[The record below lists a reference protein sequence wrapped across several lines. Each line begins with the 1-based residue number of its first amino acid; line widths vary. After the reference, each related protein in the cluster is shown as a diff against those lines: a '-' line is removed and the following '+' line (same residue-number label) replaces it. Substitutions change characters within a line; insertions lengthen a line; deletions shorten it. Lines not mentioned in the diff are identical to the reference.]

1 MKKNNRK
8 RVHFITLSAMIAALY
23 VVLTLLV
30 APYAFGNVQLRV
42 SEALCVLVFFTPAA
56 IPGLT
61 IGCFI
66 VNLIASPY
74 PPDLVL
80 GTLATLIGMV
90 GGYLL
95 RKNKWLVTIPTV
107 LANTII
113 VPLIIII
120 GSTSPGARM
129 AFDLYPALAIGIF
142 IGELLSAT
150 VLGTGLLFLLKK
162 YNFKFK

>member
-8 RVHFITLSAMIAALY
+8 RVYFITLSAMIAALY

-30 APYAFGNVQLRV
+30 APYAFGDVQLRV

-74 PPDLVL
+74 PPDLIL

-120 GSTSPGARM
+120 GSTLPGARM
-129 AFDLYPALAIGIF
+129 AFDLYPTLAIGVF
-142 IGELLSAT
+142 IGEFLSAT

>member
-1 MKKNNRK
+1 
-8 RVHFITLSAMIAALY
+8 MIAALY